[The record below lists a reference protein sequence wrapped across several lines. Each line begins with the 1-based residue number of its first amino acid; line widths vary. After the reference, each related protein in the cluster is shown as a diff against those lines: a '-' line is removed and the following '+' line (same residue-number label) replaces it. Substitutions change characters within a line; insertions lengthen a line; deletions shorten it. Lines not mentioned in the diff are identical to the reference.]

1 MFLTAILIFLFGA
14 CIGSFLNVIIC
25 RVPERKS
32 IIRNRSHCPQCKEFI
47 KWYDLLPILSFFI
60 LRGRCRK
67 CKKKISWQYPLVEFF
82 TAMAFVF
89 IAWHFDFVL
98 ANPFLYRDLIFVAT
112 LIIVFVT
119 DWRFYLILDAVI
131 WPMIVFSLIFNI
143 FFFSNSENILYHV
156 MMFVGAA
163 LLAGGFF
170 LLQYLVSRGKW
181 IGFGDIKLG
190 LLMGAM
196 LGWPSVLV
204 ALYFAYVL
212 GAIMMLIL
220 MVLKKKKRKEQVA
233 FGTFLSVGTVVAI
246 FYGEQIITWYL
257 TRL

>member
-1 MFLTAILIFLFGA
+1 MLLTTLLIFVFGA

-25 RVPERKS
+25 RVPEKKS
-32 IIRNRSHCPQCKEFI
+32 ILRDRSHCPQCKEFI

-82 TAMAFVF
+82 TAISFVF
-89 IAWHFDFVL
+89 VAWHFNFVFD
-98 ANPFLYRDLIFVAT
+98 NPFFYRDLIFVAA
-112 LIIVFVT
+112 LIVVFVT
-119 DWRFYLILDAVI
+119 DWRFSLILDAVV
-131 WPMIVFSLIFNI
+131 WPMLVFSFIFNI
-143 FFFSNSENILYHV
+143 FFLSNSEDVLFNV
-156 MMFVGAA
+156 MMIGGAA

-196 LGWPSVLV
+196 LGWPNILV

-212 GAIMMLIL
+212 GAIVMLIL
-220 MVLKKKKRKEQVA
+220 MVFKKKKMKEQVA
-233 FGTFLSVGTVVAI
+233 FGTFLSIGTIIAL
-246 FYGEQIITWYL
+246 FYGEQIINWYL